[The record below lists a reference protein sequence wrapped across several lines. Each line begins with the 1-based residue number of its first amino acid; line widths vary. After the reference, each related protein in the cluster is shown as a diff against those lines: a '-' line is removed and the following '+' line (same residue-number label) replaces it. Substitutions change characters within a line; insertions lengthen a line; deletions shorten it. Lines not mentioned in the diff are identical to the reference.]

1 MGKKE
6 KLMKGINLMLLSF
19 PFIFGGPT
27 LFHYKGAQALRNDE
41 PWWLV
46 LSVLLMLIAVF
57 IAVKGLRTIMAA
69 FFDREPN
76 DNVKP

>member
-19 PFIFGGPT
+19 PFICCGPT

-46 LSVLLMLIAVF
+46 LSVSLMLIAVF

-69 FFDREPN
+69 FFDKEPN
-76 DNVKP
+76 DDVKP

>member
-1 MGKKE
+1 MA
-6 KLMKGINLMLLSF
+6 LSF

-46 LSVLLMLIAVF
+46 LSIIIMLIAVF
-57 IAVKGLRTIMAA
+57 LAVKGLRIIMAA
-69 FFDREPN
+69 FFDQDSHSN
-76 DNVKP
+76 KP